1 MGSLNEL
8 ISLARSEEGY
18 VEKASNQNLD
28 SKTGNKGP
36 NNYTKYSRDV
46 NDAGL
51 RGCQGQAWCATSA
64 FWLDLKTFGVDK
76 ALQLWSMNRSTYVG
90 YSCFSTYNVFA
101 VCGKV
106 GKTPKLGALVVFT
119 FSLRGRV
126 LRIYTQNGITYFD
139 CWEGNTSSNLNDRN
153 GGMVKIK
160 KRRADDPTIKGFC
173 YIDYDSVTP
182 EIDIPKSGWVQEGD
196 GWRFYLGNVNQPIR
210 NDWYWDG
217 KGWCFFDGAV
227 FAVHDNWYKYK
238 NQWYYFG
245 SDCYALKSTWLCY
258 KGNQYY
264 LDSNNV
270 MATSCY
276 VKSKDPLSQLYYW
289 VNEEGIWEPEWNTTT
304 PDLEK
309 YRIVE

>member
-18 VEKASNQNLD
+18 VEKASDQNLD
-28 SKTGNKGP
+28 SKTSNKGT

-46 NDAGL
+46 NNVGL

-101 VCGKV
+101 ACGKV

-119 FSLRGRV
+119 FSHMGRV
-126 LRIYTQNGITYFD
+126 LGIYTQNGITYFD

-160 KRRADDPTIKGFC
+160 KRRADDSTIKGFC

-217 KGWCFFDGAV
+217 KGWCFFDDAG

-238 NQWYYFG
+238 TQWYYFG

-258 KGNQYY
+258 KDKHYY
-264 LDSNNV
+264 IDSNNV
-270 MATSCY
+270 MAASCY

>member
-18 VEKASNQNLD
+18 VEKASNKNLD
-28 SKTGNKGP
+28 SKTGNRGT

-46 NDAGL
+46 NNAGL

-76 ALQLWSMNRSTYVG
+76 ALQLWNMNRSTYVG

-101 VCGKV
+101 ACGKV

-119 FSLRGRV
+119 FSHMGRV

-160 KRRADDPTIKGFC
+160 KRRADDSTIKGFC

-182 EIDIPKSGWVQEGD
+182 EIDISKSG
-196 GWRFYLGNVNQPIR
+196 LGTRRWWMEILFR
-210 NDWYWDG
+210 
-217 KGWCFFDGAV
+217 
-227 FAVHDNWYKYK
+227 KY
-238 NQWYYFG
+238 
-245 SDCYALKSTWLCY
+245 
-258 KGNQYY
+258 
-264 LDSNNV
+264 
-270 MATSCY
+270 
-276 VKSKDPLSQLYYW
+276 
-289 VNEEGIWEPEWNTTT
+289 
-304 PDLEK
+304 
-309 YRIVE
+309 

>member
-18 VEKASNQNLD
+18 VEKASNKNLD
-28 SKTGNKGP
+28 SKTGNRGT

-46 NDAGL
+46 NNAGL

-76 ALQLWSMNRSTYVG
+76 ALQLWNMNRYTYVG

-101 VCGKV
+101 ACGKV

-119 FSLRGRV
+119 FSHMGRV

-160 KRRADDPTIKGFC
+160 KRRADDSTIKGFC

-182 EIDIPKSGWVQEGD
+182 EIDISKSGWVQEDG
-196 GWRFYLGNVNQPIR
+196 GWRFYLGNINQPIR

-217 KGWCFFDGAV
+217 KGWCFFDDAG

-238 NQWYYFG
+238 TQWYYFG

-258 KGNQYY
+258 KDKHYY
-264 LDSNNV
+264 IDSNNV

>member
-1 MGSLNEL
+1 MDSLNEL

-28 SKTGNKGP
+28 SKTGNKGT

-76 ALQLWSMNRSTYVG
+76 ALQLWNMNRYAYVG
-90 YSCFSTYNVFA
+90 YSCFSTYNIFST
-101 VCGKV
+101 CGKV

-119 FSLRGRV
+119 FSHMGRV

-160 KRRADDPTIKGFC
+160 KRRADDSTIKGFC

-182 EIDIPKSGWVQEGD
+182 EIDISKSGWVQEDG
-196 GWRFYLGNVNQPIR
+196 GWRFYLGNINQPIR

-217 KGWCFFDGAV
+217 KGWCFFDDAG

-238 NQWYYFG
+238 TQWYYFG

-258 KGNQYY
+258 KDKHYY
-264 LDSNNV
+264 IDSNNV
-270 MATSCY
+270 MAASCY

>member
-18 VEKASNQNLD
+18 VEKVSNKNLD
-28 SKTGNKGP
+28 SKTGNRGT

-46 NDAGL
+46 NNAGL

-76 ALQLWSMNRSTYVG
+76 ALQLWNMNRSTYVG

-101 VCGKV
+101 ACGKV

-119 FSLRGRV
+119 FSHMGRV

-160 KRRADDPTIKGFC
+160 KRRADDSTIKGFC

-182 EIDIPKSGWVQEGD
+182 EIDISKSGWVQEDG
-196 GWRFYLGNVNQPIR
+196 GWRFYLGNINQPIR

-217 KGWCFFDGAV
+217 KGWCFFDDAG

-238 NQWYYFG
+238 TQWYYFG

-258 KGNQYY
+258 KDKHYY
-264 LDSNNV
+264 IDSNNV
-270 MATSCY
+270 MAASCY

>member
-18 VEKASNQNLD
+18 VEKASDQNLD
-28 SKTGNKGP
+28 SKTGNKGT

-46 NDAGL
+46 NNAGL

-90 YSCFSTYNVFA
+90 YSCFSTYNVFSA
-101 VCGKV
+101 CGKV

-119 FSLRGRV
+119 FSHMGRV

-173 YIDYDSVTP
+173 YIDYDSVT
-182 EIDIPKSGWVQEGD
+182 EVELPKSGWVQEDG
-196 GWRFYLGNVNQPIR
+196 GWRFYLGNINQPIR
-210 NDWYWDG
+210 NDWYWDA
-217 KGWCFFDGAV
+217 KGWCFFDDAG
-227 FAVHDNWYKYK
+227 FAVHNNWYKYK
-238 NQWYYFG
+238 TQWYYFG

>member
-28 SKTGNKGP
+28 SKTGNKGT

-76 ALQLWSMNRSTYVG
+76 ALQLWNMNRYTYVG
-90 YSCFSTYNVFA
+90 YSCFSTYNIFST
-101 VCGKV
+101 CGKV

-119 FSLRGRV
+119 FSHMGRV

-173 YIDYDSVTP
+173 YIDYDSVT
-182 EIDIPKSGWVQEGD
+182 EVELPKSGWVQEDG
-196 GWRFYLGNVNQPIR
+196 GWRFYLGNLNQPIR

-217 KGWCFFDGAV
+217 KGWCFFDGAG

-276 VKSKDPLSQLYYW
+276 IKSKDPQSQLYYW

>member
-18 VEKASNQNLD
+18 VEKASNKNLD
-28 SKTGNKGP
+28 SKTGNRGT

-46 NDAGL
+46 NNAGL

-76 ALQLWSMNRSTYVG
+76 ALQLWNMNRYTYVG

-101 VCGKV
+101 ACGKV

-119 FSLRGRV
+119 FSHMGRV

-160 KRRADDPTIKGFC
+160 KRRADDSTIKGFC

-182 EIDIPKSGWVQEGD
+182 EIDISKSGWGQEDG
-196 GWRFYLGNVNQPIR
+196 GWRFYLGNINQPIR

-217 KGWCFFDGAV
+217 KGWCFFDDAG

-238 NQWYYFG
+238 TQWYYFG

-258 KGNQYY
+258 KDKHYY
-264 LDSNNV
+264 IDSNNV

>member
-1 MGSLNEL
+1 MDSLNEL

-28 SKTGNKGP
+28 SKTGNKGT

-101 VCGKV
+101 ACGKV

-119 FSLRGRV
+119 FSHMGRV

-160 KRRADDPTIKGFC
+160 KRRADDSTIKGFC

-217 KGWCFFDGAV
+217 RGWCFFDGAG

-276 VKSKDPLSQLYYW
+276 IKSKDPQSQLYYW
-289 VNEEGIWEPEWNTTT
+289 VNEEGIWEPEWNTTA
-304 PDLEK
+304 PDLEE
-309 YRIVE
+309 YMLVE

>member
-1 MGSLNEL
+1 MSSLNKL
-8 ISLARSEEGY
+8 ISLAKSEEGY
-18 VEKASNQNLD
+18 VEKASDKNLD
-28 SKTGNKGP
+28 SKTGNKGT

-46 NDAGL
+46 NNAGL

-76 ALQLWSMNRSTYVG
+76 ALQLWNMNRSNYVG

-101 VCGKV
+101 ACGKV
-106 GKTPKLGALVVFT
+106 GKTPKLGALVIFT
-119 FSLRGRV
+119 FSHMGKV

-160 KRRADDPTIKGFC
+160 KRRADDSTIKGFC
-173 YIDYDSVTP
+173 YIDYDSVT
-182 EIDIPKSGWVQEGD
+182 EVALPKSGWVQEDG
-196 GWRFYLGNVNQPIR
+196 GWRFYLGNLNQPIR

-217 KGWCFFDGAV
+217 KGWCFFDGAG
-227 FAVHDNWYKYK
+227 FAVHDNWYQYK

-245 SDCYALKSTWLCY
+245 SDCYALKSKWLNY
-258 KGNQYY
+258 KNEYYY

-270 MATSCY
+270 MATSSY
-276 VKSKDPLSQLYYW
+276 IRSKDPQPQLYYW
-289 VNEEGIWEPEWNTTT
+289 VNEDGIWEPEWNTTT
-304 PDLEK
+304 PNLDK
-309 YRIVE
+309 YKLVE

>member
-1 MGSLNEL
+1 MDSLNEL

-28 SKTGNKGP
+28 SKTGNKGT

-101 VCGKV
+101 ACGKV

-119 FSLRGRV
+119 FSHMGRV

-160 KRRADDPTIKGFC
+160 KRRADDSTIKGFC

-182 EIDIPKSGWVQEGD
+182 EIDISKSGWVQEDG
-196 GWRFYLGNVNQPIR
+196 GWRFYLGNINQPIR

-217 KGWCFFDGAV
+217 KGWSFFDDAG

-238 NQWYYFG
+238 TQWYYFG

-258 KGNQYY
+258 KDKHYY
-264 LDSNNV
+264 IDSNNV

>member
-1 MGSLNEL
+1 
-8 ISLARSEEGY
+8 
-18 VEKASNQNLD
+18 
-28 SKTGNKGP
+28 
-36 NNYTKYSRDV
+36 
-46 NDAGL
+46 
-51 RGCQGQAWCATSA
+51 
-64 FWLDLKTFGVDK
+64 
-76 ALQLWSMNRSTYVG
+76 MNRSTYVG

-101 VCGKV
+101 ACGKV

-119 FSLRGRV
+119 FSHMGRV

-160 KRRADDPTIKGFC
+160 KRRADDSTIKGFC

-182 EIDIPKSGWVQEGD
+182 EIDISKSGWVQEDG
-196 GWRFYLGNVNQPIR
+196 GWRFYLGNINQPIR

-217 KGWCFFDGAV
+217 KGWCFFDDAG

-238 NQWYYFG
+238 TQWYYFG

-258 KGNQYY
+258 KDKHYY
-264 LDSNNV
+264 IDSNNV

>member
-18 VEKASNQNLD
+18 VEKASNKNLD
-28 SKTGNKGP
+28 SKTGNRGT

-76 ALQLWSMNRSTYVG
+76 ALQLWNMNRYTYVG
-90 YSCFSTYNVFA
+90 YSCFSTYNIFST
-101 VCGKV
+101 CGKV

-119 FSLRGRV
+119 FSHMGRV

-173 YIDYDSVTP
+173 YIDYDSVT
-182 EIDIPKSGWVQEGD
+182 EVELPKSGWVQEDG
-196 GWRFYLGNVNQPIR
+196 GWRFYLGNLNQPIR

-217 KGWCFFDGAV
+217 KGWCFFDGAG

-276 VKSKDPLSQLYYW
+276 IKSKDPQSQLYYW

>member
-18 VEKASNQNLD
+18 VEKASNKNLD
-28 SKTGNKGP
+28 SKTGNKGT

-46 NDAGL
+46 NNAGL

-76 ALQLWSMNRSTYVG
+76 ALQLWYMNRYTYVG

-101 VCGKV
+101 SCGKV

-119 FSLRGRV
+119 FSHMGRV

-173 YIDYDSVTP
+173 YIDYDSVT
-182 EIDIPKSGWVQEGD
+182 EVELPKSGWVQEDG
-196 GWRFYLGNVNQPIR
+196 GWRFYLGNLNQPIR

-217 KGWCFFDGAV
+217 KGWCFFDGAG

-238 NQWYYFG
+238 TQWYYFG

-270 MATSCY
+270 MAISCY

-289 VNEEGIWEPEWNTTT
+289 INEEGIWEPEWDTTA
-304 PDLEK
+304 PNLEK
-309 YRIVE
+309 YRLVE